1 MEKGKKVQVKTSIGH
16 SKPLKVLVTGGA
28 GFLGR
33 YIIKKL
39 LTEKCEVV
47 AIVRRSTDTS
57 ALDAQKVKLIYGDIR
72 DKDVLKQAVQGIDVV
87 VHAAATMWGSWNDF
101 YAINVE
107 STKNLL
113 ELTRNKKLKRFV
125 HISSVSVY
133 DHSDAEDGHIFTE
146 DSPYQEKDHIFYS
159 KSKMEAEQVVLEYKE
174 KYKMPT
180 VILRPGALYGIG
192 GPLYPAQ
199 LGLPLGGHKYG
210 LIGNGRAK
218 MPLCHVQ
225 SVAEAIWLAIEKQQ
239 AVGNAYNL
247 VEDESLS
254 RIAFLQKVKQA
265 AFPDF
270 KIIKIPYVI
279 LLTMS
284 FGFRILFGMLGKKA
298 PLRPQ
303 YLKTAS
309 SEMNYPA
316 DKIKKELG
324 WKPVADF
331 NKTIDDLLI
340 WHRDQEIPQRNFPIV
355 KGKVAIPSND
365 FVNVG
370 IAGCGAISNV
380 HLSILKKIPNARLI
394 AVSDPSQEAREAL
407 AEKYHIHKTYD
418 TLTTMLK
425 NEKIDVVHVLA
436 PVQFHAELAIEAM
449 NQGCHVLVEKPM
461 AVNAAAAKKMI
472 AAAKRKKVKLSVGHN
487 HLFDSVMIKAR
498 KIIASGKLGKIA
510 SMESWY
516 GASLSSD
523 GGNRALSYGARNAW
537 FYRAPGKLYQDYI
550 SHPISL
556 FTDVLGDVSIVKAVT
571 KYNRIVPFMESDELR
586 VLLENNTAT
595 GMLSVSL
602 AVSPRYQFVKIYGTQ
617 GTLHADL
624 LSNCLFV
631 ETVSGVLPK
640 TISRNLAN
648 FSKGFAFIGAG
659 IRNLTR
665 FMLGKLGLFD
675 GTERMIRLFYRS
687 ILLDEPLPVTPEE
700 GLLSMQLMD
709 EIWKQIK
716 SANGVSRN
724 GLPVAKKSNRTQSAK
739 V

>member
-1 MEKGKKVQVKTSIGH
+1 MEKGKKVQIKTSTRH
-16 SKPLKVLVTGGA
+16 PKRLKVLVTGGA

-33 YIIKKL
+33 YIIEKL
-39 LTEKCEVV
+39 LAEKCEVV
-47 AIVRRSTDTS
+47 AIVKQSTDTS

-72 DKDVLKQAVQGIDVV
+72 DKDFLKQAVHGIDVV
-87 VHAAATMWGSWNDF
+87 VHAAATMWGSWDDF
-101 YAINVE
+101 YAVNVE

-113 ELTRNKKLKRFV
+113 ELTRSKKLKRFV

-133 DHSDAEDGHIFTE
+133 DHSDVEDGHIFTE
-146 DSPYQEKDHIFYS
+146 EAPYQERDHTFYS
-159 KSKMEAEQVVLEYKE
+159 KSKMGAEQVIEEYRE
-174 KYKMPT
+174 KHKIPT

-210 LIGNGRAK
+210 LIGNGQAK

-225 SVAEAIWLAIEKQQ
+225 SVADAIWLAIQKQQ
-239 AVGNAYNL
+239 AVGNTYNL
-247 VEDESLS
+247 VEDESIS
-254 RIAFLQKVKQA
+254 RLAFLQKVKKV

-270 KIIKIPYVI
+270 KIIKIPYVV
-279 LLTMS
+279 LRAMS
-284 FGFRILFGMLGKKA
+284 FGFGLLFGLLGKKA

-331 NKTIDDLLI
+331 DKTIDDLLI
-340 WHRDQEIPQRNFPIV
+340 WHRDKEMPQRNFPIV

-365 FVNVG
+365 FINVG
-370 IAGCGAISNV
+370 ITGCGAISHV
-380 HLSILKKIPNARLI
+380 HLSVLKKIPNARLI

-418 TLTTMLK
+418 TLTAMLK
-425 NEKIDVVHVLA
+425 NEKIDVVHILA

-449 NQGCHVLVEKPM
+449 NYGCHVLVEKPM
-461 AVNAAAAKKMI
+461 AVNAAAANKMI
-472 AAAKRKKVKLSVGHN
+472 ATAKRKKVKLSVGHN
-487 HLFDSVMIKAR
+487 HLFDSVIIETR
-498 KIIASGKLGKIA
+498 KIIASGKLGKIT

-523 GGNRALSYGARNAW
+523 GSNRALSYGARNAW
-537 FYRAPGKLYQDYI
+537 FYLAPGKLYQDYI

-556 FTDVLGDVSIVKAVT
+556 LTDILGDVSIVKAVT
-571 KYNRIVPFMESDELR
+571 KYNRIVPFMDSDELH
-586 VLLENNTAT
+586 VLLENKTTT

-602 AVSPRYQFVKIYGTQ
+602 AVSPRYQFVKIYGTR

-624 LSNCLFV
+624 LNNYLSV

-640 TISRNLAN
+640 TINRNLTN
-648 FSKGFAFIGAG
+648 FSKGFALIGAG
-659 IRNLTR
+659 VRNLTR

-709 EIWKQIK
+709 EIWKQLK
-716 SANGVSRN
+716 PANGASRS
-724 GLPVAKKSNRTQSAK
+724 GLAVGKKSNRKKSAK